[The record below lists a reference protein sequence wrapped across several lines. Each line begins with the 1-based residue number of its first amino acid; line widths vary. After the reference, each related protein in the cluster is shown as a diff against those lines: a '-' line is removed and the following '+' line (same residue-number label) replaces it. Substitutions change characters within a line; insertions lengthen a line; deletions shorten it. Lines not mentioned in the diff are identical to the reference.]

1 MLGRADEGLC
11 PALRKRQRHYGMEI
25 GIIRT
30 TMTELNTSRLFFI
43 TERQLETQTAWHTL
57 SSRGRANDELSNG
70 TFQQLGTQTAW
81 HTLSSRGRANDELA
95 NVSRDAVKSDKG
107 VSTS

>member
-11 PALRKRQRHYGMEI
+11 PAILKRQLHYGMEI
-25 GIIRT
+25 GIIHH
-30 TMTELNTSRLFFI
+30 MTELNTSRLFS
-43 TERQLETQTAWHTL
+43 EQNDSWGREQLGTRSLRESA
-57 SSRGRANDELSNG
+57 ANDEPSNG

-81 HTLSSRGRANDELA
+81 HTPSSRGVANNELS
-95 NVSRDAVKSDKG
+95 NVSLGAAKSDKG